1 MLTKRPLQTF
11 HRPFRSN
18 KTGLQEPETY
28 IAKCGH
34 FGYDPN
40 MLTSIILQLLKVD
53 TPHLLQ
59 NGHFSVEVFD
69 YVPKELN

>member
-18 KTGLQEPETY
+18 ETSLQEFETY
-28 IAKCGH
+28 IVNCGH
-34 FGYDPN
+34 FGHGPN
-40 MLTSIILQLLKVD
+40 ILTSILQLLKVD